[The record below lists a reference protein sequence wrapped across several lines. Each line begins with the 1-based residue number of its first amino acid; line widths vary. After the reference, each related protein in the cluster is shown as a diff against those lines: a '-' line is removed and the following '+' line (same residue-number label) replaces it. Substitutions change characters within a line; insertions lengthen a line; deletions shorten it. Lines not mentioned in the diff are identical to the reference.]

1 MPPKQQPD
9 FGFAPVMASV
19 VGQVGCLTV
28 FLILIALGVG
38 MLLDRLLGTNGIFA
52 GIFILAS
59 IPVSL
64 YLVMRVSLQSINRMQ
79 AKIEAQQ
86 NEAQNETQEEL
97 ELESLAEDTEN
108 K

>member
-1 MPPKQQPD
+1 MPSKQQPD
-9 FGFAPVMASV
+9 FGYAPVMATV

-28 FLILIALGVG
+28 FLILIALGIG
-38 MLLDRLLGTNGIFA
+38 MLLDRVFGTNGIFA

-59 IPVSL
+59 IPISL

-79 AKIEAQQ
+79 ARMDAEKEK
-86 NEAQNETQEEL
+86 QEEL
-97 ELESLAEDTEN
+97 DSEAIAEDTEN

>member
-1 MPPKQQPD
+1 
-9 FGFAPVMASV
+9 MASV

-28 FLILIALGVG
+28 FLILIALGIG
-38 MLLDRLLGTNGIFA
+38 MLLDRQFGTNGIFA

-79 AKIEAQQ
+79 ANLEAQKKK
-86 NEAQNETQEEL
+86 QEEL
-97 ELESLAEDTEN
+97 KELAEDTEN